1 MIRLLLKWSK
11 ILQAA
16 SFTLGLVRPNGLVWT
31 KSYGYAD
38 IAAKKPANADTVYR
52 IGSIT
57 KQFTALMLL
66 QLVHEGKV
74 YFSDPVEKYF
84 PEIHQVK
91 NEYKNAAP
99 ITLLQLANH
108 TSGLDVGP
116 DIIATY
122 TKGQL
127 ADWEKTLIAAL
138 PHTKFAYEP
147 GTRFNYSNMGYAIL
161 GAALSRAAHRP
172 YIDYVKQKILQP
184 LGMTHSDFVA
194 TPEIRQTLATGYDAI
209 LAGHWDE
216 ETPVRLP
223 AGVIRCRTADSSP
236 SEIWPALRC
245 SRCWAGRRACCRRT
259 NWRRMHIASSLP
271 IVSLQV
277 GAVSGSPS

>member
-1 MIRLLLKWSK
+1 MVKDP
-11 ILQAA
+11 QAA
-16 SFTLGLVRPNGLVWT
+16 SFTLGLVRPNGLVWP

-66 QLVHEGKV
+66 QLVHEGGG

-108 TSGLDVGP
+108 TSGLDVEP

-127 ADWEKTLIAAL
+127 ADWSSAESQPCHTL
-138 PHTKFAYEP
+138 
-147 GTRFNYSNMGYAIL
+147 N
-161 GAALSRAAHRP
+161 SRMSREHDLT
-172 YIDYVKQKILQP
+172 I
-184 LGMTHSDFVA
+184 
-194 TPEIRQTLATGYDAI
+194 QT
-209 LAGHWDE
+209 
-216 ETPVRLP
+216 
-223 AGVIRCRTADSSP
+223 
-236 SEIWPALRC
+236 
-245 SRCWAGRRACCRRT
+245 WAMPF
-259 NWRRMHIASSLP
+259 WVP
-271 IVSLQV
+271 
-277 GAVSGSPS
+277 P